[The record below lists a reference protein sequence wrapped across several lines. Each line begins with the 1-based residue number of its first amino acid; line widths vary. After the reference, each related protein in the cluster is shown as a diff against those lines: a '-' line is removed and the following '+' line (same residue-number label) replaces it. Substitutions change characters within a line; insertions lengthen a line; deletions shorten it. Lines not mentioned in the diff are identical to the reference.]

1 MQLDDHGGQLNVR
14 GSGAGG
20 QGLVEFAVV
29 LPVILLL
36 FLAIFDFGRAV
47 FAFNTVANAAREG
60 ARVAAVDQVLASPD
74 CIESMPVEDPANPH
88 WSIKECAAAAAQ
100 ALGVPTSAVNVSY
113 AAPAGS
119 TLSCAPALHVGCIA
133 SVTVQY
139 SWSAITPVIGGL
151 IGPISIS
158 STSQMPIERVFP

>member
-1 MQLDDHGGQLNVR
+1 LNRLR
-14 GSGAGG
+14 GKSGG

-36 FLAIFDFGRAV
+36 FLGIFDFGRAV

-60 ARVAAVDQVLASPD
+60 ARVAAVDQVLTSPD

-88 WSIKECAAAAAQ
+88 WSIKECAVAAAQ
-100 ALGVPTSAVNVSY
+100 ALGVPTSAVSVSY
-113 AAPAGS
+113 APPAGS
-119 TLSCAPALHVGCIA
+119 TVTCAPTLHVGCIA

-139 SWSAITPVIGGL
+139 TWSAITPVIGGL
-151 IGPISIS
+151 IGPITVS
-158 STSQMPIERVFP
+158 STSQMPIQRVFP